1 MAAVEGLC
9 VAFSGA
15 GGIYRQSESAC
26 KRQQRKPSDQSWDC
40 SSREKVENEITLEN
54 ASYLGTSEECTFG
67 YQTTQYNCQLI
78 LCYFFFPNPY
88 DSAKYFDRKA
98 HCLAL
103 FPPRGQFQ
111 KSLAIAERVIKTKQ
125 TTDWVYLCSFPS
137 CSLSVVLKYCKSSVA
152 NKVNLKKNKNQM
164 SIKGKTYL
172 FYI

>member
-1 MAAVEGLC
+1 M
-9 VAFSGA
+9 
-15 GGIYRQSESAC
+15 
-26 KRQQRKPSDQSWDC
+26 
-40 SSREKVENEITLEN
+40 
-54 ASYLGTSEECTFG
+54 
-67 YQTTQYNCQLI
+67 QLI
-78 LCYFFFPNPY
+78 WALLKNVPLVTRRLNTTVSSSCATFFFSNPY

-152 NKVNLKKNKNQM
+152 NKVNLKKNKNRM